1 MKFNKYKKK
10 EEETADENQEG
21 KVAATG
27 FKSLLTGSFLSKE
40 NVVGALP
47 FIFFLTFLGIC
58 YIANGYRTQK
68 VVINLHKTNNS
79 LKELRSEYITT
90 KSDLM
95 IISKQSEVAEATAI
109 MGLKEL
115 TSPPKKIVLTQEE
128 KNEII
133 ND

>member
-1 MKFNKYKKK
+1 MSNKYKIEEGPENKQEDKK
-10 EEETADENQEG
+10 QS
-21 KVAATG
+21 KG

-40 NVVGALP
+40 LVVESLP

-58 YIANGYRTQK
+58 YIANGYQAEK
-68 VVINLHKTNNS
+68 VIRQLYKTNNS

-95 IISKQSEVAEATAI
+95 IISKQSQVATSTAD

-115 TSPPKKIVLTQEE
+115 TSPPKKIVLTQAE
-128 KNEII
+128 KKAIL

>member
-1 MKFNKYKKK
+1 MLGNKFKKK
-10 EEETADENQEG
+10 AEETA
-21 KVAATG
+21 KVDKKEAKG
-27 FKSLLTGSFLSKE
+27 FKSLMTGSFLSRE
-40 NVVGALP
+40 MVVESLP

-58 YIANGYRTQK
+58 YIANGYQAEK
-68 VVINLHKTNNS
+68 VVRQLYKTNNS

-95 IISKQSEVAEATAI
+95 VISKQSQVASATAE

-115 TSPPKKIVLTQEE
+115 TSPPKKIVLTEEE
-128 KNEII
+128 KEVIL

>member
-1 MKFNKYKKK
+1 MRNNYKKNDA
-10 EEETADENQEG
+10 EEAVQE
-21 KVAATG
+21 KASSAG
-27 FKSLLTGSFLSKE
+27 FKSILTGSFLSKE
-40 NVVGALP
+40 NVVGVLP

-58 YIANGYRTQK
+58 YIANGYQTQK
-68 VVINLHKTNNS
+68 VVIGLDKTNKS

-90 KSDLM
+90 KSELM
-95 IISKQSEVAEATAI
+95 IISKQSEVAAATAE

-115 TSPPKKIVLTQEE
+115 TSPPKKIVLTEKE

>member
-1 MKFNKYKKK
+1 VRFNKHKK
-10 EEETADENQEG
+10 EDNRDEIPVEKG
-21 KVAATG
+21 TSAG

-40 NVVGALP
+40 IVVGALP
-47 FIFFLTFLGIC
+47 YVFFLTFLGIC

-68 VVINLHKTNNS
+68 VVINLHRTNNS

-95 IISKQSEVAEATAI
+95 IISKQSEVAEATVE

-115 TSPPKKIVLTQEE
+115 TSPPKKIMLSQEE
-128 KNEII
+128 KKAIL

>member
-1 MKFNKYKKK
+1 LSNKYKIEEGPENKQEDKK
-10 EEETADENQEG
+10 QS
-21 KVAATG
+21 KG

-40 NVVGALP
+40 LVVESLP

-58 YIANGYRTQK
+58 YIANGYQAEK
-68 VVINLHKTNNS
+68 VIRQLYKTNNS

-95 IISKQSEVAEATAI
+95 IISKQSQVATSTAD

-115 TSPPKKIVLTQEE
+115 TSPPKKIVLTQAE
-128 KNEII
+128 KKAIL

>member
-1 MKFNKYKKK
+1 MKGNNYKEH
-10 EEETADENQEG
+10 EESEEIQSEKG
-21 KVAATG
+21 PSTG
-27 FKSLLTGSFLSKE
+27 FKALLTGSFLSKE

-68 VVINLHKTNNS
+68 VVINLHRTNNS

-95 IISKQSEVAEATAI
+95 IISKQSKVAEATSE
-109 MGLKEL
+109 MGLREL
-115 TSPPKKIVLTQEE
+115 TSPPKKIVISADE
-128 KNEII
+128 KKDII